1 MMKKI
6 CVLLFG
12 FILLFG
18 LTSCVPKTAY
28 DAKMKLEKKGYEVE
42 VSSTLGTMGSLFG
55 FGELKYALNA
65 TKGEGETKDSLFI
78 LYFETND
85 DAKMAYEL
93 LKDQKNADLFGST
106 DIENLKISGK
116 AVYSGTKKAVKD
128 FD

>member
-12 FILLFG
+12 FMLLFG

-28 DAKMKLEKKGYEVE
+28 DAKIKLEKKGYEVE

-55 FGELKYALNA
+55 FGGLKYALNA
-65 TKGEGETKDSLFI
+65 TKGEGESKESLFI

-93 LKDQKNADLFGST
+93 LTDRDDDDLFGST
-106 DIENLKISGK
+106 DIKNLKISGK
-116 AVYSGTKKAVKD
+116 SVYSGTKKGIKD